1 MSGEGV
7 KTLSRCLKGIPRGLK
22 TQEGIEQL
30 AGLNTPS
37 AVTDRYL
44 DQHPGG
50 ATSVLGDEGATL
62 H

>member
-7 KTLSRCLKGIPRGLK
+7 KASSRCLKGIPRGLK

-37 AVTDRYL
+37 AVTDRCL
-44 DQHPGG
+44 
-50 ATSVLGDEGATL
+50 E
-62 H
+62 

>member
-7 KTLSRCLKGIPRGLK
+7 KAFSRCLKGIPRGLK
-22 TQEGIEQL
+22 TQEGIEQWTE
-30 AGLNTPS
+30 LNTPS

-44 DQHPGG
+44 EQNPGG
-50 ATSVLGDEGATL
+50 AASVLGDEGATL